1 MEQLTLKDFNK
12 VLLQYKRD
20 NKGNIQGMVVSI
32 GRNILG
38 WSLCNAADKF
48 DKAKGISIALRR
60 AQKSSTLTLME
71 KEEYY
76 LQIPQSLLDLAETMI
91 NRSKLY
97 FTI

>member
-1 MEQLTLKDFNK
+1 MEQLTLKDFSK

-20 NKGNIQGMVVSI
+20 NKGNIQGMVVSV

-48 DKAKGISIALRR
+48 DKAKGINIALRR
-60 AQKSSTLTLME
+60 AQKSATLSLIE

-76 LQIPQSLLDLAETMI
+76 LQVPQSLLDIAETMLK
-91 NRSKLY
+91 RSTLY
-97 FTI
+97 FIV